1 MTTDQAEALALGR
14 SAAARLAEQAAAD
27 PRRLYAVEE
36 GRATTLADFDE
47 LVDAVAATLAESA
60 VDDRTRVAIALPTT
74 VLHAAV
80 IFAVLR
86 RGALWVPLNTQLK
99 GAPLEHLL
107 TDSGATH
114 LVGELESDIV
124 AAVDDVGRSR
134 QGQEIGRNGEI
145 SDPAGTQVRI
155 WRIDG
160 GQALPDPVP
169 DTSVLMYTSGT
180 TGPPKGV
187 RVSESMLRAS
197 AIGAINVTDVR
208 PGDVLYVWEPLFH
221 IGGAQT
227 LLMPLYSESHLALT
241 PRFSASRFWEDV
253 CRVGATHVHYLGGIL
268 QILLQLPQSDAERR
282 HGVRVAWGAGAT
294 PAVWDACERRFGF
307 ALHEC
312 YGMTETSSI
321 VTVNRGE
328 RGGGVGAPLPWFEV
342 RIDGQPE
349 QQSGEVGE
357 ILVRP
362 RVRGLVTPGYLG
374 NEAATRK
381 AHDGEWFRTGDH
393 GQWDASGRV
402 HFQGRASDSVRVR
415 GENVSAWQVED
426 VFAQHPDVDRCAVVG
441 VTADVGEQE
450 MLLLLTA
457 ADGRSADPEAVRA
470 WGADQLARF
479 QVPRYVKVIEAMPLT
494 PSQRVAKHRLPTD
507 LADAI
512 DCAVQVR

>member
-1 MTTDQAEALALGR
+1 MVDEAEALARGP
-14 SAAARLAEQAAAD
+14 SAAARLSEQAAAD
-27 PRRLYAVEE
+27 PHRLYAVEE
-36 GRATTLADFDE
+36 GRETSLADFDE
-47 LVDAVAATLAESA
+47 FVDRVAATLADSD
-60 VDDRTRVAIALPTT
+60 VDDRARVAIALPTT
-74 VLHAAV
+74 VLHAAA

-107 TDSGATH
+107 ADSGATH
-114 LVGELESDIV
+114 LVGQPESEIV
-124 AAVDDVGRSR
+124 AAVDGVRRSQYG
-134 QGQEIGRNGEI
+134 QGISSGDEIP
-145 SDPAGTQVRI
+145 DPIGAHVRV

-160 GQALPDPVP
+160 GQSCPDPVP
-169 DTSVLMYTSGT
+169 DTSLLMYTSGT

-197 AIGAINVTDVR
+197 AVGAVHVTDVR

-227 LLMPLYSESHLALT
+227 LLMPLYSESQLALA

-268 QILLQLPQSDAERR
+268 QILLQLPESEAERR

-328 RGGGVGAPLPWFEV
+328 RGGGVGAPLPWFDV
-342 RIDGQPE
+342 RIDGQSGVVP
-349 QQSGEVGE
+349 GEVGE

-362 RVRGLVTPGYLG
+362 RIQGIVTTGYLG
-374 NEAATRK
+374 NDEATRK
-381 AHDGEWFRTGDH
+381 ARDGEWFRTGDQGH
-393 GQWDASGRV
+393 WDESGRV

-450 MLLLLTA
+450 MLLVLTA
-457 ADGRSADPEAVRA
+457 ADGRSVDPEAVRA

-479 QVPRYVKVIEAMPLT
+479 QLPRYVKVIDSMPLT
-494 PSQRVAKHRLPTD
+494 PSQRISKHRLSTD
-507 LADAI
+507 LDDAV
-512 DCAVQVR
+512 DCSVRA